1 MPAAAAVLLCLQTVS
16 DYQRVFRMAYA
27 KVLDIPESEV
37 NIQKVAC
44 SGSVLSAGDTGI
56 SSSTA
61 TPKPTR
67 HRALL
72 QSSQADA
79 LAAPAAAAAA
89 GSRTL
94 LVQSASKQAKAPPA
108 SVSTVFEVPAPS
120 DPEQRQ
126 QMMDL
131 INQNSGQ
138 VLGPAMTILF
148 EHPVEI
154 DPPVLLSAPGLT
166 RQPLASPALEDEPD
180 TTELE
185 EEVEAVVEEL
195 PVSPSPSPM
204 LNGTAELNM
213 TAPSPAPGLN
223 GTGVSNLTLPNA
235 TVPEAP
241 PGANGT
247 NVSLPQSPAPAQPNA
262 SAPSPAPS
270 PAPTAPEEVQVTAPL
285 PVYMPPAPPAPIMP
299 WKRKPPQQENWE
311 KAQPCMFAP
320 TGANSIPDKQG
331 RLWGWI
337 GGESCAFKSITGKA
351 AVTVSWDTAVDCAG
365 AATTSNSVFDGNGR
379 LWGWQRDRSC
389 AFRGAQTQVPGFPGQ
404 ELVTWESAPGCK
416 GIPWGSNAVRG
427 ADGMLWGYENGNSC
441 AFRTPGINPSVT
453 WAAAPYCVGAPHYYK
468 PVRDSYGRLWGFEN
482 GKSCRF

>member
-1 MPAAAAVLLCLQTVS
+1 
-16 DYQRVFRMAYA
+16 VFRMAYA
-27 KVLDIPESEV
+27 KVLDLPESDI

-44 SGSVLSAGDTGI
+44 SGNLLFAGDTGI

-72 QSSQADA
+72 QSFQAEA
-79 LAAPAAAAAA
+79 LKAPPHAPAEAAA
-89 GSRTL
+89 GGRTL
-94 LVQSASKQAKAPPA
+94 LVQPARKHAKAHPA

-120 DPEQRQ
+120 DLEQRQ
-126 QMMDL
+126 QMMQI

-166 RQPLASPALEDEPD
+166 GQPPASPAPEVEPD
-180 TTELE
+180 TTESE
-185 EEVEAVVEEL
+185 EKVDEKVEEL

-204 LNGTAELNM
+204 LNDTAQLNV

-223 GTGVSNLTLPNA
+223 GTGVNNATLPNT
-235 TVPEAP
+235 TVPAAP
-241 PGANGT
+241 AGANGT
-247 NVSLPQSPAPAQPNA
+247 NVSLTQSPAPAQPNA
-262 SAPSPAPS
+262 SASAPAPAPS
-270 PAPTAPEEVQVTAPL
+270 PAAPAPEEVQVTAPL
-285 PVYMPPAPPAPIMP
+285 PVSMPPAPPAPIMP

-311 KAQPCMFAP
+311 KAQPCMFAA

-351 AVTVSWDTAVDCAG
+351 AVTVSWDTAADCAG

-379 LWGWQRDRSC
+379 LWGWQQDRSC
-389 AFRGAQTQVPGFPGQ
+389 AFRGAQTQVPGVSGQ
-404 ELVTWESAPGCK
+404 ELVTWQSAPGCK
-416 GIPWGSNAVRG
+416 GVPWGSNAVRG
-427 ADGMLWGYENGNSC
+427 ADGMLWGYENGKSC